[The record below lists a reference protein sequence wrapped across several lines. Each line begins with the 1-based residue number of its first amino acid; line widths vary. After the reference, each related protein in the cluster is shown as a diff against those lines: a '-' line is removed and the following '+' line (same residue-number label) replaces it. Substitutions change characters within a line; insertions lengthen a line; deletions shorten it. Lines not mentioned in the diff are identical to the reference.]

1 MNETIAQATG
11 HSGTELIG
19 SNVWDLY
26 PADKAKHRR
35 IIVHRVVETGQPMV
49 FVDRDGDQWYETLV
63 QPLWDDGQIRH
74 LALYA
79 RNITLQIRA
88 EERLKHTS
96 LQLVTAEE
104 DERRRIAQD
113 LHDDIGQRMTALTL
127 SLKAIQSAVT
137 EGDKGAV
144 EQLKDAIRMAESIM
158 RQVRQILYQLRPPLL
173 ATLPLAKVLEEL
185 CSSIAQS
192 SRLSVDFSSE
202 PDVPAVPEIQAM
214 AFYRCVQEGLNN
226 VVRHAKATSVWVN
239 LDCVDGELSV
249 SLEDDGQGFEPD
261 YEQKLGLGLQ
271 GIRDRFLMLG
281 GTFSIE
287 SKPGCGTRLFGSV
300 PLAGATTPYVGR

>member
-1 MNETIAQATG
+1 M
-11 HSGTELIG
+11 
-19 SNVWDLY
+19 
-26 PADKAKHRR
+26 
-35 IIVHRVVETGQPMV
+35 
-49 FVDRDGDQWYETLV
+49 
-63 QPLWDDGQIRH
+63 
-74 LALYA
+74 
-79 RNITLQIRA
+79 
-88 EERLKHTS
+88 
-96 LQLVTAEE
+96 TAEE

-113 LHDDIGQRMTALTL
+113 LHDDIGQRMTALSL
-127 SLKAIQSAVT
+127 SLKAIQNAVI

-173 ATLPLAKVLEEL
+173 ATLPLAKVLEDL
-185 CSSIAQS
+185 CASIAQS

-202 PDVPAVPEIQAM
+202 PELPVVPEIQAM

-226 VVRHAKATSVWVN
+226 VARHAKATSVWVN
-239 LDCVDGELSV
+239 VDCVDGELSV

-281 GTFSIE
+281 GSFSIE
-287 SKPGCGTRLFGSV
+287 SSPGCGIASVRFGAVSRRHYSVRERLKPPSCLG
-300 PLAGATTPYVGR
+300 